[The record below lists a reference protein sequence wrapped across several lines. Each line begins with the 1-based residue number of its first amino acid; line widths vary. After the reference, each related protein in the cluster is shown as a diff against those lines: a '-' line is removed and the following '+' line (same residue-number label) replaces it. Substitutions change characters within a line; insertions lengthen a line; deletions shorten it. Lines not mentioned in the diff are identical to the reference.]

1 MQYLLTA
8 IVTWLSI
15 NYGLP
20 ADYDH
25 PQVRFLP
32 PIEIAFLHYD
42 AATPAARN
50 KVRVAYAFQRTTN
63 ETLIASA
70 YDSRHNTILLPN
82 GWTGKTPGELS
93 LLVHEMVHH
102 LQGSA
107 GLRYPCPQ
115 EREKLAYMAQ
125 DKWLGLSRTSLENEF
140 QIDALTVFVLT
151 HCM

>member
-42 AATPAARN
+42 AATPAARL
-50 KVRVAYAFQRTTN
+50 KVRAAYAFQRTTN

-70 YDSRHNTILLPN
+70 YDRRDNTILLPN
-82 GWTGKTPGELS
+82 GWTGKTPGEL
-93 LLVHEMVHH
+93 LL
-102 LQGSA
+102 
-107 GLRYPCPQ
+107 
-115 EREKLAYMAQ
+115 
-125 DKWLGLSRTSLENEF
+125 
-140 QIDALTVFVLT
+140 
-151 HCM
+151 